1 MKFDRASRRALIVV
15 GIAGL
20 LMLAV
25 SPRRSPLVLFNR
37 TPSLPT
43 GLYLRCGQ
51 KPRRGDV
58 IAFTLPPAAWQ
69 YAHLRG
75 ESTDVL
81 LIKHVLAQGGD
92 FVSTLG
98 GELRVNG
105 MRVGS
110 IASID
115 SAGRPL
121 PHWSDARVL
130 SGDELLVGSSHA
142 RSFDSRY
149 FGPIH
154 ASQVLGVYRRL
165 SFGSPSIAPTDSGSL
180 GNPLSLKNLPP
191 IACDASGGSL
201 DVERL
206 RMTGEE
212 HESCRAR

>member
-1 MKFDRASRRALIVV
+1 MRINRSSRRVLIVV
-15 GIAGL
+15 GIAAL
-20 LMLAV
+20 LTLAI

-43 GLYLRCGQ
+43 GFYMHCGQ
-51 KPRRGDV
+51 RARRGDV
-58 IAFTLPPAAWQ
+58 VAFVLPPAAWP

-81 LIKHVLAQGGD
+81 LIKHVLAHGGD
-92 FVSTLG
+92 FVSTLS

-110 IASID
+110 IASVD

-121 PHWSDARVL
+121 PHWSAARVL
-130 SGDELLVGSSHA
+130 SGDELVVGSSHA

-154 ASQVLGVYRRL
+154 ANQVLGVYRRL
-165 SFGSPSIAPTDSGSL
+165 SFRSPSTVPTDCGSL
-180 GNPLSLKNLPP
+180 RNPLSHERPPP
-191 IACDASGGSL
+191 IACDWCDGLL
-201 DVERL
+201 DARHAGI
-206 RMTGEE
+206 TGED
-212 HESCRAR
+212 HQSCRAR

>member
-1 MKFDRASRRALIVV
+1 MRFDRVSRRALIVV
-15 GIAGL
+15 GIAAL
-20 LMLAV
+20 WTLAV

-58 IAFTLPPAAWQ
+58 VAFALPPAAWQ

-75 ESTDVL
+75 EPTDIL
-81 LIKHVLAQGGD
+81 LIKHVLARGGD

-154 ASQVLGVYRRL
+154 ANQVLGVYRRL
-165 SFGSPSIAPTDSGSL
+165 SFGSPSIERTDSGSL
-180 GNPLSLKNLPP
+180 GNPRSLKTPPP
-191 IACDASGGSL
+191 IASDASDGSL
-201 DVERL
+201 DVELSR
-206 RMTGEE
+206 TSGEE
-212 HESCRAR
+212 LESCRAR